1 MSGPAA
7 ETTDNNTPDFE
18 SQAKEMGWV
27 GKEQFRGDESKWIDA
42 KEFVERGEAFLPIVK
57 AQNKRM
63 KQDLLTRDTEIASLK
78 QTLDTVQKSVKSLEG
93 HYTQALK
100 KEVDQAKA
108 ELVAKIKVAREA
120 GDTDLEFL
128 LQDKLGDLRDAQR
141 DAGKVEPVVEKKV
154 DEDNKDALKPAFV
167 AWNKE
172 NPWFGGS
179 TTEDRKR
186 TKAFIR
192 IGEDLREDGETSV
205 GSDFLDK
212 CLEALEKQEGSTGTP
227 TKRASTKVEGGN
239 NGGRGSS
246 SRGFDGLPKEA
257 KDACHVDNSRFVGP
271 DKLFKTVKEW
281 EDSFY
286 EQYSRQD

>member
-7 ETTDNNTPDFE
+7 ETTDNTPDFE

-27 GKEQFRGDESKWIDA
+27 GKDQFRGDESKWIDA
-42 KEFVERGEAFLPIVK
+42 KEFVERGEAYLPIVR

-100 KEVDQAKA
+100 KEVDQAKS
-108 ELVAKIKVAREA
+108 ELIGQIKVAREA

-128 LQDKLGDLRDAQR
+128 LQDKLGDLREAQR
-141 DAGKVEPVVEKKV
+141 EAGKVEPEVKPAN
-154 DEDNKDALKPAFV
+154 DGKDALNPVFV

-172 NPWFGGS
+172 NPWFADTS
-179 TTEDRKR
+179 SAENRKR

-192 IGEDLREDGETSV
+192 IGEDLREEGEKAE
-205 GSDFLDK
+205 GADFLNR
-212 CLEALEKQEGSTGTP
+212 CLEELEKQEAGTNAPP
-227 TKRASTKVEGGN
+227 TKRATSKVEGGN
-239 NGGRGSS
+239 SGGRGSS
-246 SRGFDGLPKEA
+246 SRGFDSLPKEA
-257 KDACHVDNSRFVGP
+257 KDACHSDNSRFVG
-271 DKLFKTVKEW
+271 DGKLFKTVKEW
-281 EDSFY
+281 EDSFFD
-286 EQYSRQD
+286 QYSSQD

>member
-1 MSGPAA
+1 MSGPAT
-7 ETTDNNTPDFE
+7 ETTDNTPDFE

-27 GKEQFRGDESKWIDA
+27 EKDHFRGDESKWIDA
-42 KEFVERGEAFLPIVK
+42 KEFVERGEAYLPIVR
-57 AQNKRM
+57 AQNKHM

-108 ELVAKIKVAREA
+108 DLIGKIKAARET
-120 GDTDLEFL
+120 GDTDLELL

-141 DAGKVEPVVEKKV
+141 EAGKVETVVEEKD
-154 DEDNKDALKPAFV
+154 DENKDALKPAFI

-192 IGEDLREDGETSV
+192 IGEDLREDGEESV
-205 GSDFLDK
+205 GAEFLNK
-212 CLEALEKQEGSTGTP
+212 CLETLEKQEGNTGTP

-246 SRGFDGLPKEA
+246 SRGFDSLPKEA
-257 KDACHVDNSRFVGP
+257 KDACHTDNSRFVGP

-286 EQYSRQD
+286 EQYSSQG